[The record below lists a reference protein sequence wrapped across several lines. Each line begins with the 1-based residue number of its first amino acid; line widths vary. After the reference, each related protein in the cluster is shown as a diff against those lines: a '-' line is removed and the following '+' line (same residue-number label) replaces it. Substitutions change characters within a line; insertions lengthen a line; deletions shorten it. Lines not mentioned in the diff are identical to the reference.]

1 MVWISTNIEY
11 AFGFWKSCC
20 KAQDSLISNA
30 LTTRKGSLNMSDLSS
45 AVSPFHFT
53 IFCLQPSSMSCVGY
67 LEHTMHILYERK
79 FHRVAMVIYARVFVT
94 MCMWVCVCVCIW
106 IYSLST
112 FVIRQ
117 GLMPN
122 NNFPLIKTIS
132 FSLRTLFIIITIV
145 IRMNFSQ
152 P

>member
-11 AFGFWKSCC
+11 AFGFWRSCC

-94 MCMWVCVCVCIW
+94 MCMWVCVMCVH
-106 IYSLST
+106 LNLQ
-112 FVIRQ
+112 FVYFFIRQ

-132 FSLRTLFIIITIV
+132 FSLRTLSIIITIV
-145 IRMNFSQ
+145 IRMNFS
-152 P
+152 

>member
-94 MCMWVCVCVCIW
+94 MCMWVCVYVCAFEFTVCLLFS
-106 IYSLST
+106 YSK
-112 FVIRQ
+112 VWCQ
-117 GLMPN
+117 
-122 NNFPLIKTIS
+122 TIIFRS
-132 FSLRTLFIIITIV
+132 SKPYHSHYERC
-145 IRMNFSQ
+145 